1 MMRNSLTTLAGW
13 RTDLER
19 LQSSYRR
26 LAASKLPVNLYSAHA
41 PVQRRAATLLH
52 GLDETSCLW
61 EELDGRLLADDKRG
75 DRTSLHLGGATGGV
89 ALSPQDGKGLLSA
102 AGAGT
107 LFLEH
112 IEKLSPAAQHILC
125 RIIES
130 GRYTPVGDPYPRP
143 VRCRLIVAT
152 VKPLMTL
159 AREFKIDWHLAEAL
173 GHVSLSADEVLSAL
187 EREELLQYHPSSLAA
202 AS

>member
-1 MMRNSLTTLAGW
+1 MRNSLTTLAGW

-19 LQSSYRR
+19 LRSSYRR

-52 GLDETSCLW
+52 GLDDSSRLW
-61 EELDGRLLADDKRG
+61 EELDGRLFADDQRG
-75 DRTSLHLGGATGGV
+75 DRTSLHLGGTAGGL
-89 ALSPQDGKGLLSA
+89 ALSPEDGKGLLSS

-107 LFLEH
+107 LFLQN
-112 IEKLSPAAQHILC
+112 IEKLSPAAQHVLC
-125 RIIES
+125 RIVET

-143 VRCRLIVAT
+143 VRCRIIVAT
-152 VKPLMTL
+152 LKPLMTL
-159 AREFKIDWHLAEAL
+159 AREFKVEWHLAEVL
-173 GHVSLSADEVLSAL
+173 GHVSVDADAALSAL
-187 EREELLQYHPSSLAA
+187 ETEELLQYHPSSLAA